1 MRTVIKFNYYVQGGS
16 LARPNSILRVD
27 PEDRCAALL
36 VYSRQLVI
44 IPFMRRDAVFDD
56 GLSEKPDVKV
66 WRNIIVCCF
75 FVANFGVCL
84 FLAKHCQPESYT
96 GTEVVYN

>member
-1 MRTVIKFNYYVQGGS
+1 MIFAFDFQGGS
-16 LARPNSILRVD
+16 LGRPNSILRVD

-56 GLSEKPDVKV
+56 GLSERPDVKV
-66 WRNIIVCCF
+66 LRQHYF
-75 FVANFGVCL
+75 F
-84 FLAKHCQPESYT
+84 
-96 GTEVVYN
+96 